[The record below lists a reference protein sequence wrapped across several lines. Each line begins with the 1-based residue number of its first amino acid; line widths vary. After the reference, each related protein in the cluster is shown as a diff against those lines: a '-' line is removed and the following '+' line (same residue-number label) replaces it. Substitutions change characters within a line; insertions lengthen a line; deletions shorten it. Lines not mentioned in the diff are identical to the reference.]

1 MKRLILLILSLLL
14 VSQTAHANIYR
25 QVILLIDNNTPNMI
39 TFDGYA
45 VIRGSWTAG
54 FEPQMGSVIAPH
66 SISVIKADSSMI
78 GVGTAGFVRM
88 ASADDIMSIDWNV
101 PWDTWNRTQ
110 EIRTASSY
118 GDIKFHVVLQNE
130 EPDMPLYHIVISE
143 MEP

>member
-1 MKRLILLILSLLL
+1 MKRLILLILSLVL
-14 VSQTAHANIYR
+14 VNQMAHASIYR
-25 QVILLIDNNTPNMI
+25 QVILLIENNTLNPI

-45 VIRGSWTAG
+45 VIRGNWTAG

-66 SISVIKADSSMI
+66 TLSMIKADSSMI
-78 GVGTAGFVRM
+78 DVGTEGFIRM
-88 ASADDIMSIDWNV
+88 VSADDIMSIDWNV

-118 GDIKFHVVLQNE
+118 GAIKFHVISQNE